1 MEKVS
6 EVLSHLFSDPCYEKI
21 YLNQQIQHFITM
33 LPLSVR
39 NGIKFFY
46 FKNHTLFFVLKHPC
60 FKQEFDYKL
69 TIIKQLLKQYQK
81 EKEQLLEIQ
90 NLKAFVGHNIYE
102 KSLEIAQEI
111 PQYSYGELSSG
122 DFINLAKNQ
131 EIYGIF
137 ERIKNLIKS
146 NQQ

>member
-1 MEKVS
+1 MKKVS

-81 EKEQLLEIQ
+81 EKEKLLEIQ
-90 NLKAFVGHNIYE
+90 NLKAFVGHNVYE
-102 KSLEIAQEI
+102 KSLEISQEI

-137 ERIKNLIKS
+137 ERIKKLIKS

>member
-1 MEKVS
+1 M
-6 EVLSHLFSDPCYEKI
+6 
-21 YLNQQIQHFITM
+21 
-33 LPLSVR
+33 
-39 NGIKFFY
+39 
-46 FKNHTLFFVLKHPC
+46 
-60 FKQEFDYKL
+60 
-69 TIIKQLLKQYQK
+69 
-81 EKEQLLEIQ
+81 
-90 NLKAFVGHNIYE
+90 GHNVYE
-102 KSLEIAQEI
+102 KSLEISQEI

>member
-1 MEKVS
+1 M
-6 EVLSHLFSDPCYEKI
+6 
-21 YLNQQIQHFITM
+21 
-33 LPLSVR
+33 
-39 NGIKFFY
+39 
-46 FKNHTLFFVLKHPC
+46 KHPC

-81 EKEQLLEIQ
+81 EKEKLLEIQ
-90 NLKAFVGHNIYE
+90 NLKAFVGHNVYE
-102 KSLEIAQEI
+102 KSLEISQEI

-137 ERIKNLIKS
+137 ERIKKLIKS
-146 NQQ
+146 NQ

>member
-1 MEKVS
+1 MKKVS
-6 EVLSHLFSDPCYEKI
+6 EVLYHLFSDPCYEKI
-21 YLNQQIQHFITM
+21 YLNKQIQHFITI

-81 EKEQLLEIQ
+81 EKEKLLEIQ
-90 NLKAFVGHNIYE
+90 NLKAFVGHNVYE
-102 KSLEIAQEI
+102 KSLEISQEI

-137 ERIKNLIKS
+137 ERIKNLIKI
-146 NQQ
+146 NQH